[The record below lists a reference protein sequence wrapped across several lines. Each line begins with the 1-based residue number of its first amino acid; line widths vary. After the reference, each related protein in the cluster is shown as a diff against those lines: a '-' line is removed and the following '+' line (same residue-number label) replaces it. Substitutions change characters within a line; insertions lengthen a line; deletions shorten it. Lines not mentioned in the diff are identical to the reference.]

1 MYTLYNQVTIE
12 PTASEKKQGK
22 EDSFVVEKVA
32 TMHSRKAADNWVN
45 QDSEKRSWSHSECG
59 IKGEV

>member
-22 EDSFVVEKVA
+22 EDSFVVEKIA
-32 TMHSRKAADNWVN
+32 TMHSRESADNWVN
-45 QDSEKRSWSHSECG
+45 QDSEKRSWSHN
-59 IKGEV
+59 VD